1 MPSIEDLEAAT
12 TRFEIEADLDFVD
25 LSQLTG
31 IINRLEGVRSKAA
44 HRASLR
50 GAHLLVGKSA
60 CSWVASEWQ
69 MSKAAAAD
77 RLCVGKQLEKLPRL
91 AGMLST
97 GEVGFQATSVVCHLQ
112 ERVGEAGASIDEEEW
127 VEKARR
133 LSIKELSCEAAST
146 WHAIDPAGFNLK
158 VEEAHERRQ
167 LFISECGD
175 MYRIDGWLEV
185 SAGLAVKLAIDA
197 LARPLGGND
206 RRSPK
211 QRRADGVVELA
222 QQAMDQGRLP
232 ARHGVRPHLSV
243 HTTIEGLKGELG
255 APASQLQEGT
265 PISSKTVQRLACDGT
280 LHRVLKAD
288 SMVIDVGRAK
298 RTAQPAQ
305 WRGPKARHSTCAWPG
320 CDRPI
325 GWTYA
330 HHLEFWAQGGQ
341 TNLRKMVPLCWRH
354 HLLLH
359 GGGWEVV
366 IAGERMEFIPPER
379 GVGTRRRWGERWAA
393 ELTVR
398 ICEQH
403 CGSIRREDVS
413 APHGG

>member
-1 MPSIEDLEAAT
+1 MAA
-12 TRFEIEADLDFVD
+12 RFAADVDLDSVD
-25 LSQLTG
+25 LSRLTG
-31 IINRLEGVRSKAA
+31 VLNLLECVRSKAA
-44 HRASLR
+44 HRASVR

-60 CSWVASEWQ
+60 CSWVASECQ
-69 MSKAAAAD
+69 MSKASAAD

-112 ERVGEAGASIDEEEW
+112 ERVGEAGGSIDEEEW

-158 VEEAHERRQ
+158 VEQAHERRQ

-197 LARPLGGND
+197 LARPLGGDD

-211 QRRADGVVELA
+211 QRRADAVVELA
-222 QQAMDQGRLP
+222 QHVMDQGRLP

-255 APASQLQEGT
+255 AAASQLQEGT
-265 PISSKTVQRLACDGT
+265 PISSKTVQRLACDGA

-305 WRGPKARHSTCAWPG
+305 WRGLKARHSTCAWPG

-330 HHLEFWAQGGQ
+330 HHVEFWAQGGQ
-341 TNLRKMVPLCWRH
+341 TNLRKVLPLCWPH
-354 HLLLH
+354 HRLVPQ
-359 GGGWEVV
+359 GGGQVV
-366 IAGERMEFIPPER
+366 LAGERLGFIAPER
-379 GVGTRRRWGERWAA
+379 GIGTRRRWGERWAA
-393 ELTVR
+393 ERPV
-398 ICEQH
+398 
-403 CGSIRREDVS
+403 D
-413 APHGG
+413 

>member
-1 MPSIEDLEAAT
+1 MAELEDLEAVAA
-12 TRFEIEADLDFVD
+12 RFAADVDLDSVD
-25 LSQLTG
+25 LSRLTG
-31 IINRLEGVRSKAA
+31 VLNLLECVRSKAA
-44 HRASLR
+44 HRAAVR

-60 CSWVASEWQ
+60 CSWVASECQ
-69 MSKAAAAD
+69 MSKASAAD

-112 ERVGEAGASIDEEEW
+112 ERVGEAGGSIDEEEW

-197 LARPLGGND
+197 LARPLGGDD

-211 QRRADGVVELA
+211 QRRADAVVELA

-243 HTTIEGLKGELG
+243 HTTIEGLKDELG
-255 APASQLQEGT
+255 AAASQLQEGT

-305 WRGPKARHSTCAWPG
+305 WRGIRARHSTCAWPG

-330 HHLEFWAQGGQ
+330 HHIEFWAEGGQ
-341 TNLRKMVPLCWRH
+341 TNLRKMVPLCWH
-354 HLLLH
+354 HHRLVH
-359 GGGWEVV
+359 EGGWQVV
-366 IAGERMEFIPPER
+366 MAGERLEFIPPER
-379 GVGTRRRWGERWAA
+379 MIGIRRRWGEGRWAA
-393 ELTVR
+393 
-398 ICEQH
+398 
-403 CGSIRREDVS
+403 
-413 APHGG
+413 

>member
-1 MPSIEDLEAAT
+1 MAELEDLEAVAA
-12 TRFEIEADLDFVD
+12 RFAGDVDLDSVD
-25 LSQLTG
+25 LSRLTG
-31 IINRLEGVRSKAA
+31 VLNLLECVRSKAA
-44 HRASLR
+44 HRASVR

-60 CSWVASEWQ
+60 CSWVASECQ
-69 MSKAAAAD
+69 MSKASAAD

-185 SAGLAVKLAIDA
+185 SAGLALKLAIDA
-197 LARPLGGND
+197 LARPLGGDD

-211 QRRADGVVELA
+211 QRRADAVVELA

-255 APASQLQEGT
+255 AAASQLQEGT

-305 WRGPKARHSTCAWPG
+305 WRGLKARHSTCAWPG

-341 TNLRKMVPLCWRH
+341 TNLRRMVPLCWH
-354 HLLLH
+354 HHRLVH
-359 GGGWEVV
+359 EGGWQVV
-366 IAGERMEFIPPER
+366 MAGERLEFIPPER
-379 GVGTRRRWGERWAA
+379 LIGTRRRWGEGRWAA
-393 ELTVR
+393 
-398 ICEQH
+398 
-403 CGSIRREDVS
+403 
-413 APHGG
+413 

>member
-1 MPSIEDLEAAT
+1 MLSIDDLEAAT
-12 TRFEIEADLDFVD
+12 TRFELEADLDFVD

-31 IINRLEGVRSKAA
+31 IINRLEGMRSKAA
-44 HRASLR
+44 HRASVR

-60 CSWVASEWQ
+60 CSWVASECQ
-69 MSKAAAAD
+69 MSKTSAAD
-77 RLCVGKQLEKLPRL
+77 RLCVGKQLENLPRL
-91 AGMLST
+91 AGMLSC

-112 ERVGEAGASIDEEEW
+112 ERVLEAGGSIDEEEW

-133 LSIKELSCEAAST
+133 LSIKELAGEAAST

-185 SAGLAVKLAIDA
+185 SAGVAVKMAIDA
-197 LARPLGGND
+197 LAHPLGGDD

-211 QRRADGVVELA
+211 QRRADALVELTQHA
-222 QQAMDQGRLP
+222 LDEGRLP
-232 ARHGVRPHLSV
+232 ARHGVRPHISV

-255 APASQLQEGT
+255 AAASQLQEGT
-265 PISSKTVQRLACDGT
+265 PISSKTVQRLACDGA

-288 SMVIDVGRAK
+288 SMVIDVGRAR

-305 WRGPKARHSTCAWPG
+305 WRGLKARHSTCAWPG

-330 HHLEFWAQGGQ
+330 HHVDFWAADGQ
-341 TNLRKMVPLCWRH
+341 TNLGKMVPLCWH
-354 HLLLH
+354 HHRLVH
-359 GGGWEVV
+359 EGGWQMVM
-366 IAGERMEFIPPER
+366 AGERLEFIAPER
-379 GVGTRRRWGERWAA
+379 LLGTRRRWGERWAA
-393 ELTVR
+393 
-398 ICEQH
+398 
-403 CGSIRREDVS
+403 
-413 APHGG
+413 

>member
-1 MPSIEDLEAAT
+1 MGDLGAAA
-12 TRFEIEADLDFVD
+12 TRFEIGADLGLVD

-44 HRASLR
+44 HRASVR

-60 CSWVASEWQ
+60 CSWAASECQ
-69 MSKAAAAD
+69 MSKASAAD

-91 AGMLST
+91 AWMLST

-112 ERVGEAGASIDEEEW
+112 ERVGEVGGSIDEEEW

-175 MYRIDGWLEV
+175 MCRIDGWLEV
-185 SAGLAVKLAIDA
+185 SAGLALKLAIDA
-197 LARPLGGND
+197 LARPLGGDD

-211 QRRADGVVELA
+211 QRRADAVVELA

-255 APASQLQEGT
+255 VAASQLQEGT

-305 WRGPKARHSTCAWPG
+305 WRGPKARASTPA
-320 CDRPI
+320 RP
-325 GWTYA
+325 
-330 HHLEFWAQGGQ
+330 
-341 TNLRKMVPLCWRH
+341 
-354 HLLLH
+354 
-359 GGGWEVV
+359 GGGRPVRRAHAPPPPFS
-366 IAGERMEFIPPER
+366 AGGGEAHPRQKGSLFSRHPPP
-379 GVGTRRRWGERWAA
+379 
-393 ELTVR
+393 L
-398 ICEQH
+398 
-403 CGSIRREDVS
+403 
-413 APHGG
+413 PP

>member
-1 MPSIEDLEAAT
+1 MLGIDDLEAAT
-12 TRFEIEADLDFVD
+12 TRFESEADLDFVD

-31 IINRLEGVRSKAA
+31 IINRLECVRSKAA

-60 CSWVASEWQ
+60 CSWVASECQ
-69 MSKAAAAD
+69 MSKTSAAD

-91 AGMLST
+91 AGMLSS

-112 ERVGEAGASIDEEEW
+112 ERVEEAGCSIDEEEW

-197 LARPLGGND
+197 LAHPLGGDD

-211 QRRADGVVELA
+211 QRRADAVVELA

-232 ARHGVRPHLSV
+232 ARHGVRPHISV

-255 APASQLQEGT
+255 AAASQLQEGT

-305 WRGPKARHSTCAWPG
+305 WRGLRARHSTCAWPG

-330 HHLEFWAQGGQ
+330 HHVEFWAHGGQ
-341 TNLRKMVPLCWRH
+341 TNLRKMVPLCWH
-354 HLLLH
+354 HHRLVH
-359 GGGWEVV
+359 EGGWQVV
-366 IAGERMEFIPPER
+366 MAGERLEFLPPER
-379 GVGTRRRWGERWAA
+379 VLQTRRRWGERWAA
-393 ELTVR
+393 
-398 ICEQH
+398 
-403 CGSIRREDVS
+403 
-413 APHGG
+413 

>member
-31 IINRLEGVRSKAA
+31 IINRLECVRSKAA
-44 HRASLR
+44 HRAALR

-60 CSWVASEWQ
+60 CSWVASECQ
-69 MSKAAAAD
+69 MSKASAAD

-112 ERVGEAGASIDEEEW
+112 ERVGEVGGSIDEEEW

-197 LARPLGGND
+197 LARPLGGDD
-206 RRSPK
+206 RRAPK
-211 QRRADGVVELA
+211 QRRADAVVELA
-222 QQAMDQGRLP
+222 QHAMAQGRLP
-232 ARHGVRPHLSV
+232 ARHGVRPPLSG
-243 HTTIEGLKGELG
+243 HTTIEGLQGEVG
-255 APASQLQEGT
+255 APASQLPDGT

-305 WRGPKARHSTCAWPG
+305 WRGLKARHRTCAAPG

-325 GWTYA
+325 GMTNA
-330 HHLEFWAQGGQ
+330 HHVDFWEDGGH
-341 TNLRKMVPLCWRH
+341 TNLRKMIPLCYH
-354 HLLLH
+354 HHRLVH
-359 GGGWEVV
+359 EGGYQVV
-366 IAGERMEFIPPER
+366 LAGERVEFIPPDR
-379 GVGTRRRWGERWAA
+379 PVMTRRRWGESRSAA
-393 ELTVR
+393 
-398 ICEQH
+398 
-403 CGSIRREDVS
+403 
-413 APHGG
+413 